1 MNDMKRIAF
10 FDFDGTIT
18 SKDTLPEIIKF
29 QKGILSFYT
38 GILLHLPWLLGYKL
52 GLISNDT
59 AKQKLLKY
67 FFGGMQEEVFQQ
79 NCDAFASTRLD
90 RLIRPE
96 ALQEI
101 GKLKTDNTEIVVVS
115 ASAGCWIRKWSDL
128 HRLEL
133 VSTSLEIKTGRI
145 TGRIAGINCHGQ
157 EKVRRIRERWN
168 LEEFDEVYAY
178 GDTKADKP
186 MLALATKSFYKPF
199 VA

>member
-1 MNDMKRIAF
+1 MKRIAF

-59 AKQKLLKY
+59 AKQKLLTY

-96 ALQEI
+96 ALREI

-115 ASAGCWIRKWSDL
+115 ASAGSWIRKWSDSL
-128 HRLEL
+128 RLEL
-133 VSTSLEIKTGRI
+133 VSTSLEIKSGRI

-178 GDTKADKP
+178 GVTKADKP